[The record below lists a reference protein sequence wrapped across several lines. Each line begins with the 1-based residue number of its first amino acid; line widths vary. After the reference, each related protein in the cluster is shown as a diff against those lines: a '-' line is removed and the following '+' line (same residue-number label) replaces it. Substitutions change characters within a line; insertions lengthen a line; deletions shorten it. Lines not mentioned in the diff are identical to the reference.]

1 MRAERLV
8 YADHSA
14 TTRLDPRVLHKMM
27 PYLQG
32 EYGNASSLY
41 RIGRRSREAVEEARK
56 QVAECLSAQPEE
68 IFFTSCGTESDNWA
82 IKGVAEQYASR
93 GRHIIT
99 TAVEHHAVLH
109 ACAHLDRQG
118 YTVTYL
124 PVDGEGCVQL
134 AALERAL
141 RSDTILVS
149 VMMANNEVGTLEPI
163 ANIRDIL
170 RPRGILLHVDA
181 VQAAGHLPLDVTD
194 LGADLLSLSAHK
206 FYGPK
211 GVGCLYIRKGVQMP
225 SFLDGGAQERGMR
238 AGTENV
244 AGIVGMGEAL
254 RLACEDLPRHTK
266 RLTALRD
273 RLIERVL
280 TEIPDTLLNGPV
292 ENRLPGHTNFSFAGV
307 DGEELLLCLD
317 LSGIAASTGSACTT
331 GQTAPSHV
339 LMAMGRSPEEA
350 FSSLRLTLGRENT
363 REDVDY
369 IVKQLKIHVERLRSM
384 PPGYMRKL
392 ARMGYTG

>member
-109 ACAHLDRQG
+109 ACAHLERQG

-225 SFLDGGAQERGMR
+225 SFLDGGAQG
-238 AGTENV
+238 GLQ
-244 AGIVGMGEAL
+244 GCFQFCGCFL
-254 RLACEDLPRHTK
+254 YQ
-266 RLTALRD
+266 
-273 RLIERVL
+273 
-280 TEIPDTLLNGPV
+280 
-292 ENRLPGHTNFSFAGV
+292 F
-307 DGEELLLCLD
+307 
-317 LSGIAASTGSACTT
+317 
-331 GQTAPSHV
+331 
-339 LMAMGRSPEEA
+339 
-350 FSSLRLTLGRENT
+350 
-363 REDVDY
+363 
-369 IVKQLKIHVERLRSM
+369 
-384 PPGYMRKL
+384 
-392 ARMGYTG
+392 